1 MPNSQ
6 MLKKGKNIMTPS
18 DMCANLY
25 EDSLSLFG
33 HFYDGR
39 KNVFTIPEKF
49 FFQMYVKC
57 TFFPWLDLQM

>member
-25 EDSLSLFG
+25 EDSLLSG

-39 KNVFTIPEKF
+39 KNVFSIPEKF

-57 TFFPWLDLQM
+57 FFFTPWLDLQM